1 MEVEPKLTPKGL
13 RDYKLVTEALS
24 GKNDRAFSEL
34 MGLYWEA
41 IYYMLLKMTG
51 NPEDTEDLT
60 IETFSKAFSNLN
72 QYTADFAFSTWLFK
86 IASNHCIDFIRK
98 KKKNVLSIDGNEDID
113 SADNMEYL
121 GGTEA
126 GPDESMIR
134 GQKIVIVRQL
144 VDRLKPRY
152 QNLVKLR
159 YFEERS
165 YEEISQ
171 MMNLPLGTVKA
182 QLFRARELLSQI
194 IKASRDNI

>member
-24 GKNDRAFSEL
+24 GNNDRAFSEL
-34 MGLYWEA
+34 MGLYWES